1 MSFLNMKGVC
11 KGFGQ
16 GSTRVEVL
24 RDINLEIQEGE
35 FVAIVGYS
43 GSGKSTLIQ
52 LLSGL
57 SLPDQGTIELDGKR
71 IEGPGPDRGVVFQ
84 NYSLLPWLTVLGNI
98 ELAVE
103 RVFPKYT
110 ASQRR
115 EHAMRYISMVNLAH
129 ASDRRPAELSG
140 GMRQRVS
147 VARALAMQPRILLLD
162 EPLGALDA
170 LTRGKLQDEIESIMM
185 AERRTAVLITNDV
198 DEALRLADRVIP
210 LHPGPG
216 AVLGPH
222 FPVPMARPRD
232 RAELNDQPEYRRLS
246 GEINQYLSDLR
257 RGAQGGV
264 AALDPALANLAP
276 VHFKRRRGVA
286 NVQTVS

>member
-1 MSFLNMKGVC
+1 MSFLQMNGVSKGY
-11 KGFGQ
+11 GG
-16 GSTRVEVL
+16 GTTRVEVL
-24 RDINLEIQEGE
+24 RKIDLRIEEGE

-57 SLPDQGTIELDGKR
+57 LLPDEGTIELEGKR
-71 IEGPGPDRGVVFQ
+71 ITGPGPDRGVVFQ
-84 NYSLLPWLTVLGNI
+84 NYSLLPWLTVLGNV

-110 ASQRR
+110 SHQRR
-115 EHAMRYISMVNLAH
+115 EHAMRYIGMVNLDH
-129 ASDRRPAELSG
+129 AADRRPAELSG

-170 LTRGKLQDEIESIMM
+170 LTRGKLQDEIEAIMM

-216 AVLGPH
+216 AILGPQ
-222 FPVPMARPRD
+222 FRVPLARPRD
-232 RAELNDQPEYRRLS
+232 RAQLNDQPEYRRLR

-257 RGAQGGV
+257 RGSPSDARLESLELPDLV
-264 AALDPALANLAP
+264 P
-276 VHFKRRRGVA
+276 VHFKRRKGVPH
-286 NVQTVS
+286 VQTVP